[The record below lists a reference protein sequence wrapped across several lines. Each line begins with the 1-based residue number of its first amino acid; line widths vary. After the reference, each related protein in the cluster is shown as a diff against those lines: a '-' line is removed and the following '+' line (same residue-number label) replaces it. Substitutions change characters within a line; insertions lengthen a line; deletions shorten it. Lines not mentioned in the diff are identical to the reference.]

1 MRTLVRDVMSIR
13 IIAVQTDTSIQEVIR
28 LLLRARIGGVPVV
41 DDERLV
47 GIVSESDLQPLPE
60 ERPRSPR
67 VAADVMT
74 APVVTLTEEDSVPEA
89 ARVLRRHRIK
99 RAPVVR
105 EGRVVGIVTQSD
117 LLRPYLR
124 TDAEIRADVEEA
136 LLHGD
141 VDPRGIDIRVAEG
154 VVTLEGAVG
163 DARRRR
169 LLTMLARSIDGVIDV
184 VDALDPAASNGDMAR
199 RSPLERAVRPS

>member
-1 MRTLVRDVMSIR
+1 
-13 IIAVQTDTSIQEVIR
+13 
-28 LLLRARIGGVPVV
+28 
-41 DDERLV
+41 
-47 GIVSESDLQPLPE
+47 
-60 ERPRSPR
+60 
-67 VAADVMT
+67 MT